1 MILYSQIFSK
11 NTHYG
16 SLRNSYVQYE
26 HHSGGNR
33 PALFHI
39 CIQRNDIDKFHST
52 ASCRLVNNCELNC
65 VNERECLFMGSI
77 ALLFFMSTCE
87 GPLIQL
93 GHLVIIMQF
102 MILMLKRPLFQF
114 RLHSPRPLWPRG
126 FDRRDHLCSQ
136 LPGLHPAAVGQDAV
150 QKHPHDAGT
159 GGSQPHQGE
168 HTMKDRVG
176 MVQVL
181 HSSCKGVLCGFIYIE
196 NSCC

>member
-1 MILYSQIFSK
+1 M
-11 NTHYG
+11 
-16 SLRNSYVQYE
+16 
-26 HHSGGNR
+26 
-33 PALFHI
+33 
-39 CIQRNDIDKFHST
+39 DKFHST
-52 ASCRLVNNCELNC
+52 ASCRLVDNCELNC
-65 VNERECLFMGSI
+65 VNERECLFMGST
-77 ALLFFMSTCE
+77 APLFFMSTCE

-126 FDRRDHLCSQ
+126 LDRRDHLCSQ

-181 HSSCKGVLCGFIYIE
+181 HSSCKGVGAMWIYIHIKQLLFE
-196 NSCC
+196 PKRIEQ